1 MDMLEDYLRAVARLL
16 PKAKRDD
23 IVAEL
28 RDEILTRIEARE
40 SELGRSLTPDEL
52 QSLLRDFGHP
62 IVVAARYR
70 DGPQYG
76 VGPALYPYWIFALRL
91 IVIIEIFA
99 AIIVFCARVVT
110 GGDFAQ
116 AFGQAIGSGL
126 TGAMTLIGFVT
137 VAAWLIE
144 RKSIKVDYL
153 TNWRVQDLRF
163 LDFAVLDWA
172 DISEWMDRMNTSR
185 AGGTTANSYA
195 YRHNHA
201 PWTYWGPRQVSAGH
215 GIAAIVASGVFIL
228 WWLGVISFG
237 LAPATLDYQAL
248 HIDPGALGTLDLA
261 TLKTMLYWPVLAYF
275 AALMA
280 FGAVVLIYPR
290 GVRLRGVMNL
300 IIGLAAVGLAGW
312 VWTSSPIGD
321 AIRVDSITA
330 FIGRITGF
338 FAHPMPLP
346 LTTIIMVITVFLGIG
361 GFFRALGG
369 LWELAVGLPRYPG
382 DEVYG

>member
-23 IVAEL
+23 ITAEL
-28 RDEILTRIEARE
+28 RDEILTQVEARE
-40 SELGRSLTPDEL
+40 SEFARPLSADEM
-52 QSLLRDFGHP
+52 QQLLRDFGHP

-91 IVIIEIFA
+91 IVLIEICA
-99 AIIVFCARVVT
+99 AIIVFLTRLIS
-110 GGDFAQ
+110 GSGFAP

-126 TGAMTLIGFVT
+126 TGAMTLIGFTT

-144 RKSIKVDYL
+144 RKSIKIDYF

-172 DISEWMDRMNTSR
+172 DVSEWMNRMNTQR
-185 AGGTTANSYA
+185 PGGTTANAYA
-195 YRHNHA
+195 YHPA
-201 PWTYWGPRQVSAGH
+201 PWTYWGPRHVSAGH
-215 GIAAIVASGVFIL
+215 GIAAIVASGAFIL

-237 LAPATLDYQAL
+237 LPPAAIDYQAL
-248 HIDPGALGTLDLA
+248 HVDPGALGTIDFA
-261 TLKTMLYWPVLAYF
+261 TLKAILYWPVLAYF

-300 IIGLAAVGLAGW
+300 IIGLAGLGLAAW

-321 AIRVDSITA
+321 AIRVDNVSA
-330 FIGRITGF
+330 FANRIANF
-338 FAHPMPLP
+338 FANPMPVP
-346 LTTIIMVITVFLGIG
+346 LVTILMVIVVCLGVG

-382 DEVYG
+382 DDVYG